1 MNNKNLLQRFNIYQ
15 KERFPIAI
23 LIFTTLAVVLSS
35 AAVVIPTE
43 DKISNYVLE
52 IIISSITLILFLF
65 HVRVIDEYR
74 DFGFDSKYHAERPV
88 QRGIISLKEL
98 FNLNI
103 IGLIIQVMLNI
114 YIAPRAFTFWLFSF
128 GYTIIAGKDFFAGN
142 WIRKRFFLY
151 NIINMFQMLFLQFY
165 LYALFN
171 PIFSFSN
178 PLLLAHFVFVIF
190 NLALLE
196 FARKMKTKSEE
207 TKGRDTYSSRL
218 GMKKASM
225 VFMIIYVIVFS
236 IFSYMFFKIDGNLI
250 YYLISLFFLNL
261 ITLSTV
267 LYLLLKNKKST
278 KFLEGVSGL
287 FYITM
292 HLLLVLTKI

>member
-1 MNNKNLLQRFNIYQ
+1 MNNKNLLHRFNIYQ

-98 FNLNI
+98 FTLSI
-103 IGLIIQVMLNI
+103 IGLIIQVVLNI
-114 YIAPRAFTFWLFSF
+114 YIAPRAFTFWLISF
-128 GYTIIAGKDFFAGN
+128 GYTIIAGKDFFVGK

-151 NIINMFQMLFLQFY
+151 NIINIFQMLFLQFY

-171 PIFSFSN
+171 PSFSFSN
-178 PLLLAHFVFVIF
+178 PLLLAHFVFVMF

-196 FARKMKTKSEE
+196 FARKMKTNSEE
-207 TKGRDTYSSRL
+207 TKGKDTYSSRL
-218 GMKKASM
+218 GMKKASI

-236 IFSYMFFKIDGNLI
+236 IFLYMFFKIDGNLI
-250 YYLISLFFLNL
+250 YYLISLFFINL

-267 LYLLLKNKKST
+267 LYLSLKNKKST
-278 KFLEGVSGL
+278 KFLEGSSGL
-287 FYITM
+287 FYIAM
-292 HLLLVLTKI
+292 HLLLVLTKL